1 MEITPNKISGSPEE
15 LADYFQRSG
24 QTAPNLTTPKLSDAI
39 SGRLIW
45 IIGIATCVLMIA
57 LGFVENQIAYKILF
71 GVTILGIIGVPI
83 LIVCKYDNLKNAAAV
98 FLFLAVAFALILGV
112 TKLQTISDAAIQKI
126 TAQKQQS

>member
-15 LADYFQRSG
+15 LAAYFQRSG
-24 QTAPNLTTPKLSDAI
+24 QTAPNMTAPKLSDAI

>member
-24 QTAPNLTTPKLSDAI
+24 QTAPNMTAPKLSDAI

-45 IIGIATCVLMIA
+45 VIGIATCVLMIA